1 MKKTLLLITGLL
13 AAPHASL
20 GSGLSPCLGQKSRPD
35 PVGAVA
41 LPSSPCRRR
50 PVVVAPSSGPRRRVA
65 GRRSSGRW
73 LRSRSGPRMTG
84 PSRC

>member
-35 PVGAVA
+35 PVVADPVGDPVGVAVG
-41 LPSSPCRRR
+41 
-50 PVVVAPSSGPRRRVA
+50 VAVGVILSA
-65 GRRSSGRW
+65 
-73 LRSRSGPRMTG
+73 T
-84 PSRC
+84 